1 MSIKS
6 ALSPAAAWTRIGGAV
21 AACFV
26 LATPSLGA
34 PTSLTPPTAQPV
46 VASTAIATT
55 AAHALTTDDVGAWL
69 DGLMPTALNTA
80 QVPGAVVV
88 VVKDGAVLY
97 EKGYGYADYDKRIPV
112 DARTTLFRPGST
124 SKLFTWTAVMQLV
137 EQGKINLDA
146 DVNTYLDFKIP
157 AYHGLPVTMR
167 MLMTHRAGFSET
179 ARDLLFYGRPPPPL
193 GEVLAR
199 YVPPRIFTP
208 DGGPGY
214 SNYGAALAGY
224 IVQRVS
230 GESFDD
236 YIAHHIFAPL
246 NMAHSTFAQPL
257 PASFAPNMS
266 KGYETWDKP
275 GPGFEVVNV
284 PPAGAL
290 SATGDDMSHFMIAH
304 LQDGRYGSTQI
315 LQPQTA
321 EMMHTTVTRA
331 FPDLDGNLLGFYQ
344 QNINGHRVI
353 AHGGDTNFFHS
364 DLSLFLDDNVGL
376 FISVNAKGKDGMGEF
391 LRDSLFDAFAD
402 RYFPGPPAPAST
414 VDPATAK
421 AHAAMI
427 AGPYV
432 SSRGSHSTFLRL
444 VDLISPNV
452 VTANPDGSI
461 SAAPE
466 GVMETFVEARP
477 FLWQQKN
484 GHDRLEGI
492 VKNGKVVRW
501 ATDGIAPIMIY
512 QRPHGLAGEGLELPL
527 TLAALAL
534 LALTA
539 VLWPIVAIV
548 RWRYQKAFA
557 YAGSRA
563 IAYRL
568 RRVCSIL
575 GLAAVIMWFEV
586 IELVSA
592 TGGSDVNPVLHLS
605 QLVSFLAFVGGLA
618 VALWNLAL
626 VFRGSSSWFGK
637 LYGVLMV
644 AAFAMMFWIA
654 LHYHLIGVSSQY

>member
-6 ALSPAAAWTRIGGAV
+6 ALSQAAAWTRIGCAV
-21 AACFV
+21 AAGLV

-34 PTSLTPPTAQPV
+34 PTSLTPPAVQPV
-46 VASTAIATT
+46 AASTAVATT
-55 AAHALTTDDVGAWL
+55 GAHSLTADDVGAWL

-80 QVPGAVVV
+80 HVPGAVVV

-97 EKGYGYADYDKRIPV
+97 EKGYGYADYDKHIPV
-112 DARTTLFRPGST
+112 DAHTTLFRPGST

-137 EQGKINLDA
+137 EQGKINLDT

-230 GESFDD
+230 GEPFDD
-236 YIAHHIFAPL
+236 YIDHHIFAPL

-304 LQDGRYGSTQI
+304 LQDGRYGATQI

-321 EMMHTTVTRA
+321 QMMHTTVTKA
-331 FPDLDGNLLGFYQ
+331 FPDLNGNLLGFYQ

-402 RYFPGPPAPAST
+402 RYFPAPPAAQPT
-414 VDPATAK
+414 VDLATAK

-427 AGPYV
+427 AGPYI

-477 FLWQQKN
+477 FLWRQKN

-501 ATDGIAPIMIY
+501 ATDGIAPIMVY
-512 QRPHGLAGEGLELPL
+512 LRPHGLAGAGLELPL

-539 VLWPIVAIV
+539 ILWPVVAIV
-548 RWRYQKAFA
+548 RRRYQKTFA

-563 IAYRL
+563 IAYRVL
-568 RRVCSIL
+568 RVCSIL
-575 GLAAVIMWFEV
+575 GLAAVVMWYEV

-592 TGGSDVNPVLHLS
+592 TGGSDVNPLLHLS
-605 QLVSFLAFVGGLA
+605 QLVAFLAFAGGLA
-618 VALWNLAL
+618 VSLWNLAL
-626 VFRGSSSWFGK
+626 VFRGPSSWFGK
-637 LYGVLMV
+637 LYGLLMV
-644 AAFAMMFWIA
+644 AAFGMMLWIA
-654 LHYHLIGVSSQY
+654 LHYHLIGVGSQY